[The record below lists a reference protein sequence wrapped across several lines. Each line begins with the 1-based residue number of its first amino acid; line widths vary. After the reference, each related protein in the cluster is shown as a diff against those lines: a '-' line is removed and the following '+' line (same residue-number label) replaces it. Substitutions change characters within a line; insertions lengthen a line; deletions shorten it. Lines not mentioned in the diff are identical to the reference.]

1 MTGQMTGKNTG
12 AERQMRGRRT
22 LVWGATAT
30 LAAFLCAPGPTWGQG
45 AEFNAGT
52 IKIVAPWTRATPES
66 AKVGGGFMT
75 LTNTGTEP
83 DRLIGG
89 STEVSGALEIH
100 EIRIVNG
107 VAMMR
112 QVDPGIRLKPG
123 ANVVLKPFAHHLM
136 MMDLKQPLVA
146 GQRIKGT
153 LVFEKAGS
161 VDIEYVVVPM
171 GADGPA
177 ASPRARTK

>member
-1 MTGQMTGKNTG
+1 
-12 AERQMRGRRT
+12 MRA
-22 LVWGATAT
+22 LKAAT
-30 LAAFLCAPGPTWGQG
+30 LAVAALTFGPGTPFAQVAEYG
-45 AEFNAGT
+45 AGN

-75 LTNTGTEP
+75 LTNAGNEP

-100 EIRIVNG
+100 EIHIVNG

-112 QVDPGIRLKPG
+112 QVNPGIGLKPG
-123 ANVVLKPFAHHLM
+123 ASVVLKPFSHHLM
-136 MMDLKQPLVA
+136 MLDLKEPLKA
-146 GQRIKGT
+146 GQTIKGK
-153 LVFEKAGS
+153 LIFEKAGS
-161 VDIEYVVVPM
+161 IDIQYVVVPM

-177 ASPRARTK
+177 SSARPRAK

>member
-1 MTGQMTGKNTG
+1 MKGW
-12 AERQMRGRRT
+12 RI
-22 LVWGATAT
+22 LLWGATAT
-30 LAAFLCAPGPTWGQG
+30 LAAFVCAPGATCAQG
-45 AEFNAGT
+45 AEFNAGA

-112 QVDPGIRLKPG
+112 HVNPGIRLKPG
-123 ANVVLKPFAHHLM
+123 ASVVLKPFSHHLM

-146 GQRIKGT
+146 GQRIKGV
-153 LVFEKAGS
+153 LAFEKAGS

-171 GADGPA
+171 GADAPA

>member
-1 MTGQMTGKNTG
+1 
-12 AERQMRGRRT
+12 MRGRRT
-22 LVWGATAT
+22 LLWGATAM
-30 LAAFLCAPGPTWGQG
+30 LAACLCAPGPTWGQSE
-45 AEFNAGT
+45 EFNAGT

-112 QVDPGIRLKPG
+112 QVNPGIRLKPG
-123 ANVVLKPFAHHLM
+123 ASVVLKPFSHHLM
-136 MMDLKQPLVA
+136 MMDLKQPLAA

-161 VDIEYVVVPM
+161 IDIEYLVVPM